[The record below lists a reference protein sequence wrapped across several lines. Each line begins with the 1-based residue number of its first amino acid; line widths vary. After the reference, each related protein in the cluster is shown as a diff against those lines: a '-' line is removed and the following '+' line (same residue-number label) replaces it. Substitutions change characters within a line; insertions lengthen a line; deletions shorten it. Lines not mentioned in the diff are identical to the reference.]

1 MDCGLETRWWSIELG
16 GIGRGMQQVVAA
28 AGAGKGELRLGAL
41 LHCVNVTTKSF
52 ETGLLRLVRE
62 PSPNLHFLNCKPVSP
77 HNPHRHQKVSAVN
90 FPKLDSY
97 FL

>member
-41 LHCVNVTTKSF
+41 LQCVNVTTKSF
-52 ETGLLRLVRE
+52 VVRQGCCGWCVN
-62 PSPNLHFLNCKPVSP
+62 PPPTCIFLNCKPVSP
-77 HNPHRHQKVSAVN
+77 QNAIK
-90 FPKLDSY
+90 KLAQ
-97 FL
+97 